1 MNRPM
6 IVDILRKLPAS
17 EEEIIKNKFIPLIKS
32 IESDIVYE
40 LLSLS
45 EYNKQWYKSSYEQLL
60 KEYMNIDKLI
70 KTKRNISFSVLCELY
85 NNLLEEYKCFR
96 ESLCSEDKDNECEYL
111 NRRIG
116 WYKLKLDFIKDIFE
130 IEYKEIINE

>member
-6 IVDILRKLPAS
+6 IIDILRKLPAN
-17 EEEIIKNKFIPLIKS
+17 EEEVVKNKFIPLIKS

-45 EYNKQWYKSSYEQLL
+45 EYNKQWYKGSYEQLL

-96 ESLCSEDKDNECEYL
+96 EILCSENKDNECEYL

-130 IEYKEIINE
+130 IEYKESR